1 MKFFKE
7 KKVFNK
13 KIIMIM
19 LLTFAL
25 FGADVYSKEVGKTG
39 TTAGKFLSI
48 GIGPRAIG
56 MGGAYTSLAS
66 DPSAMYWNPAG
77 LSFLTK
83 NEAMFSS
90 NQLFADIKLT
100 FFGVAIPAGE
110 IGTFGAS
117 VTALTM
123 GDMYVT
129 TENYPEGTGETFTA
143 GSYAFALSYSK
154 KITEDFSVGMNV
166 KYVTENIFNSSAN
179 GVAFDI
185 GTIFHTPFWGINF
198 SSSISNYGSKL
209 QMSGEDLL
217 TRHDPDPT
225 NAGNNPAI
233 DVNYATDEF
242 ELPLRLQIG
251 ISKEISIFDEHKF
264 IFAVDATHPNDNS
277 QYLNIGGELSLFSD
291 LLCLRGGYKQ
301 LFMKDNQ
308 EGLTLGVGVHYSLS
322 VVAVGFD
329 YAFQQYKY
337 LGNTHSFGVN
347 LKF

>member
-1 MKFFKE
+1 MKIFKE

-13 KIIMIM
+13 KIIMSF
-19 LLTFAL
+19 LLIITLCTINVF
-25 FGADVYSKEVGKTG
+25 SKEVDKTG

-48 GIGPRAIG
+48 GVGPRAIG
-56 MGGAYTSLAS
+56 MGGAYTSLSNDA
-66 DPSAMYWNPAG
+66 SAMYWNPAG
-77 LSFLTK
+77 LSFLQR

-100 FFGVAIPAGE
+100 YFGVAIPAGD

-123 GDMYVT
+123 GDMFVT
-129 TENYPEGTGETFTA
+129 TENYPEGTGETFSA
-143 GSYAFALSYSK
+143 NSYAFGLSFAK
-154 KITEDFSVGMNV
+154 KITEDFSVGMNI
-166 KYVTENIFNSSAN
+166 KYVTENIYNSSAN
-179 GVAFDI
+179 GFAFDI

-198 SSSISNYGSKL
+198 SSNIANYGSKL

-225 NAGNNPAI
+225 RAGNNATV

-251 ISKEISIFDEHKF
+251 ISKEISLFDVHKLT
-264 IFAVDATHPNDNS
+264 IAIDAAHPNDNS
-277 QYLNIGGELSLFSD
+277 QYVNLGGELSLFND

-308 EGLTLGVGVHYSLS
+308 EGLTLGVGVHYSLNFI
-322 VVAVGFD
+322 AVGFD
-329 YAFQQYKY
+329 YAYQQYKY

-347 LKF
+347 IKF